1 LAKLRIQPPPPAPI
15 PRLSSRVRIGKFD
28 RIVIDKVEYM
38 SRDAVGNTVTLA
50 RADNPDVT
58 QTLSQAQLLILR
70 HSRGYR
76 HDRDFYNPEV
86 ARARMAAAAQFL
98 RDLEEEEQEEILW
111 KKRWCLAILE
121 VRGRGIKHGGISF
134 TDEPLQKAIDEIA
147 ERFGQEDE
155 AETNGGK
162 RKRAG
167 RHRGKGPRTPP
178 GPKCLRGW
186 IKELIAGDMNP
197 LALRNDYRKCGN
209 HDPKIKP
216 DAYAFLWQFARMAA
230 TPEKPDAT
238 VIWPLMKSAI
248 AEENRRRL
256 EPEIPGAAKLPQIIV
271 PSYNRLL
278 EEINEIPFF
287 DMLAGQEGIDKAKN
301 YVRAVNLGLVNIVR
315 PLQRVEFDEWTVHLH
330 VLLVLTGV
338 WDTLTEKQKKSVEK
352 IRLVLC
358 LAIDVATKCVVGM
371 SLAKTACPENAL
383 RCLECTVSDKQDY
396 ADAAGA
402 VTPWDQCG
410 IMEAAVADAGTSF
423 ANFEFRA
430 RVVDLGIIFKTVVAG
445 LPFLRG
451 TVERVFRST
460 DGKFVALFAGR
471 TFSDSVE
478 KGDYDSEGRACLTID
493 EFAEALVRYKI
504 DHYHN
509 QPHEGLG
516 GETPRSRW
524 LRLTEDVAVDAPP
537 DDHLRRVVF
546 GIELH
551 PVLGA
556 HGVRVLGIDYQSAE
570 LNDLFARVGHVKVD
584 VRVDQRNLGGISA
597 KIGDEWIEIEGA
609 SELFRVTLKDWVAVW
624 DEFQA
629 QNAQVN
635 KITAEI
641 LDGTMNYLSNV
652 GRIARERRNIATEPM
667 TEGELRHHQR
677 RMSVGVKF
685 VKQVAAEKS
694 KGPVDLYDGALAIEG
709 DATEPGD
716 PSIGATASPGKRAA
730 TAKPKAKA
738 TRRNNKNVGAEAV
751 NPSNDRRIRWN
762 FEE

>member
-1 LAKLRIQPPPPAPI
+1 LAKLRIQPPPPAPT

-38 SRDAVGNTVTLA
+38 FRDAVGDTVTLA
-50 RADNPDVT
+50 RVDNPDAT

-86 ARARMAAAAQFL
+86 SRARLAAAAQFL
-98 RDLEEEEQEEILW
+98 RDLEEEEQDELLW

-121 VRGRGIKHGGISF
+121 MRGLGIKHGGISY

-147 ERFGQEDE
+147 NRFEQEDE
-155 AETNGGK
+155 AEKNGGK

-167 RHRGKGPRTPP
+167 RRRDKGPRTPP

-186 IKELIAGDMNP
+186 IKDLIAGGMNP
-197 LALRNDYRKCGN
+197 LALRTDYRKCGN
-209 HDPKIKP
+209 HDPKLKP
-216 DAYAFLWQFARMAA
+216 DAYAFLCQFARMAA
-230 TPEKPDAT
+230 TPEKPDGKL
-238 VIWPLMKSAI
+238 IWGLMKGAI
-248 AEENRRRL
+248 AEENKRRR
-256 EPEIPGAAKLPQIIV
+256 EAKIPEAAKLPQIV
-271 PSYNRLL
+271 APSYARLL
-278 EEINEIPFF
+278 EEIDKIPFF
-287 DMLAGQEGIDKAKN
+287 AMLAGQLGTDLAKN
-301 YVRAVNLGLVNIVR
+301 YVRAVNQGLVDIVR

-358 LAIDVATKCVVGM
+358 VAIDVATKCVVGM
-371 SLAKTACPENAL
+371 SLARTACPENAL
-383 RCLECTVSDKQDY
+383 RCLESAVSDKQDY

-402 VTPWDQCG
+402 VAPWDQCG

-423 ANFEFRA
+423 ANFAFRVRA
-430 RVVDLGIIFKTVVAG
+430 VDLGVIFKTAVAG
-445 LPFLRG
+445 VPYLRA
-451 TVERVFRST
+451 TVERVFRSM
-460 DGKFVALFAGR
+460 DDKFIALFAGR

-537 DDHLRRVVF
+537 DDHMRRVVF
-546 GIELH
+546 GIALH

-597 KIGDEWIEIEGA
+597 KIGDEWVEIEGA

-629 QNAQVN
+629 RNAQVN
-635 KITAEI
+635 EITAEI
-641 LDGTMNYLSNV
+641 LDGTMNHLRKV
-652 GRIARERRNIATEPM
+652 CRIARERRNIATEPM
-667 TEGELRHHQR
+667 TEGELQYHQR
-677 RMSVGVKF
+677 RMNVGVKF
-685 VKQVAAEKS
+685 VEQAAAEKA

-709 DATEPGD
+709 DATEAVD
-716 PSIGATASPGKRAA
+716 ASTDATASSDETAA
-730 TAKPKAKA
+730 AAKA
-738 TRRNNKNVGAEAV
+738 VPKTTKRGKTAEA
-751 NPSNDRRIRWN
+751 PKPANDRRVRWN
-762 FEE
+762 FEG